1 MRHHVKGRV
10 GEEAKGN
17 RLKIGLLC
25 SLSLSLGPRGGQM
38 DLLKSRLGGG
48 RSRCLRMQMG
58 ETQRERERKRPKKK
72 RGRGKADSS

>member
-1 MRHHVKGRV
+1 MKHHVKGRV

-17 RLKIGLLC
+17 RLKIGLLR
-25 SLSLSLGPRGGQM
+25 LSLGPRGGQM

-58 ETQRERERKRPKKK
+58 KHRKRLE
-72 RGRGKADSS
+72 RGAGKAASS